1 MFEVHLLGSRSRSEC
16 HDCATHLSY
25 RGKALLGSP
34 AGPGRASSA
43 SHSFIL
49 LQLVGV
55 AWSRG
60 RLVPA
65 EWSRVSPVSLWE
77 LLTGPETSLHL
88 EGVPISIKCNARCFL
103 WHKAP
108 VLLVMAEVNEI
119 GKEEKL
125 S

>member
-1 MFEVHLLGSRSRSEC
+1 M
-16 HDCATHLSY
+16 
-25 RGKALLGSP
+25 
-34 AGPGRASSA
+34 

-65 EWSRVSPVSLWE
+65 EWSRFSPGSLWE
-77 LLTGPETSLHL
+77 LLTGPETAVHL
-88 EGVPISIKCNARCFL
+88 EGVPVSIKCNTTRFL
-103 WHKAP
+103 WHEAP
-108 VLLVMAEVNEI
+108 VLLVIAEVNEI

-125 S
+125 R